1 MIQDDWTK
9 PLCIIF
15 FYTDSDSHVQHSIIL
30 AYMDPSIHIKGQFN
44 VEWFCCRNHD
54 HASSCS
60 SLSGRNWVRKRED
73 RAQMKLST
81 IYSQQSK
88 PLLRRKEQQPNVILN
103 HWYKWN
109 PSICRHFWKLLF
121 FSGSKMHSL
130 MNDWMAYMSVE
141 FSRLLNR
148 KTSWAYPRR
157 TF

>member
-1 MIQDDWTK
+1 MDTWIWIWSPSIGNQGKAASASLLLDY
-9 PLCIIF
+9 CII
-15 FYTDSDSHVQHSIIL
+15 IL
-30 AYMDPSIHIKGQFN
+30 RWLKTRNSTLFSWNMDF
-44 VEWFCCRNHD
+44 
-54 HASSCS
+54 SCS

-130 MNDWMAYMSVE
+130 MNDWMAYMSGE
-141 FSRLLNR
+141 FSLLLNR
-148 KTSWAYPRR
+148 KMSWIYPRR